1 MRYGNCRWVDI
12 QATDKD
18 QVVVVVPTGAL
29 EQHGRHLPLL
39 TDTILVTEVAE
50 RVEKKLSDQVLLVP
64 TLWLGASDHHLDFP
78 GTLSLPGTLYAEMI
92 KHVLQCCVGAGFRR
106 IMFLNGHGGNTAPGT
121 VAITEMA
128 NSREDCDAVLVGWT
142 GYWQGPAFA
151 PEKHGMET
159 PHASH
164 ACEYETSMM
173 LAVAD
178 EMVQMSE
185 ARAGSVVIDSKFYH
199 SELGGQ
205 VTLAGRFHR
214 RTSTGAMGRPDLGTA
229 EKGVSLIDAAVEDTV
244 GLITDFL
251 TWETPRVFSTEQS

>member
-1 MRYGNCRWVDI
+1 MWNKRC
-12 QATDKD
+12 
-18 QVVVVVPTGAL
+18 P
-29 EQHGRHLPLL
+29 
-39 TDTILVTEVAE
+39 
-50 RVEKKLSDQVLLVP
+50 DQVLLAP

-78 GTLSLPGTLYAEMI
+78 GTLSLPNTLYADMI
-92 KHVLQCCVGAGFRR
+92 KSVVRCFVRAGFGR
-106 IMFLNGHGGNTAPGT
+106 ILFLNGHGGNTAPGT

-128 NSREDCDAVLVGWT
+128 NSSDECDAVLVAWT

-159 PHASH
+159 PHATH

-178 EMVQMSE
+178 RLVQMEE
-185 ARAGSVVIDSKFYH
+185 AKAGPAVVNSKFYH

-214 RTSTGAMGRPDLGTA
+214 RTATGAMGRPELGTA
-229 EKGVSLIDAAVEDTV
+229 GKGVSLLDAAVDDTAA
-244 GLITDFL
+244 LIADFL
-251 TWETPRVFSTEQS
+251 TWETPRVFPAPVD

>member
-1 MRYGNCRWVDI
+1 MRYGDCRWVDI
-12 QATDKD
+12 EASDKD
-18 QVVVVVPTGAL
+18 GVAVVCPTGAL

-39 TDTILVTEVAE
+39 TDTILVTEVAD
-50 RVEKKLSDQVLLVP
+50 RVEQKMPDQVLLAP

-78 GTLSLPGTLYAEMI
+78 GTLSLSNTLYADLI
-92 KHVLQCCVGAGFRR
+92 KTLVRCFVGAGFRR
-106 IMFLNGHGGNTAPGT
+106 ILFLNGHGGNTAPGT

-128 NSREDCDAVLVGWT
+128 NTNDECDDALVAWT

-178 EMVQMSE
+178 PLVQMEE
-185 ARAGSVVIDSKFYH
+185 AKAGPVVMDSRFYH

-214 RTSTGAMGRPDLGTA
+214 RTSTGAMGRPDRGTA
-229 EKGVSLIDAAVEDTV
+229 DKGASLLDAAVDDTIA
-244 GLITDFL
+244 LIGDFL
-251 TWETPRVFSTEQS
+251 RWETPRVFPPPGS